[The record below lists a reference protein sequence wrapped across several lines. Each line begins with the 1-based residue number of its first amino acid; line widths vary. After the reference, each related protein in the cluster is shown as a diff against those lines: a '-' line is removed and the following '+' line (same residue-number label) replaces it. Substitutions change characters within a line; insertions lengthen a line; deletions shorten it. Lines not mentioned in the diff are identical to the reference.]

1 MNLPNKLTLLR
12 VFMVPIFLLLMY
24 VDIPFNLFWALLVFA
39 AASVTDAFDGH
50 IARKHNL
57 ITNFGKF
64 MDPLADKVLVTSA
77 LICFL
82 EMGYMGKFAA
92 FAVIIIIAREFA
104 VSGLRLVTANEGVV
118 VAAGIWGKLK
128 TAATM
133 VTIVCILI
141 MQGCIAEFDIAAS
154 LAKAFNIIGIVL
166 IWICTVLTVFS
177 GYTYINAYKGYIN
190 PKD

>member
-12 VFMVPIFLLLMY
+12 VFMVPVFLLLMY
-24 VDIPFNLFWALLVFA
+24 VEVPFNLFWALFVFA
-39 AASVTDAFDGH
+39 AASITDAFDGH

-57 ITNFGKF
+57 VTNFGKF
-64 MDPLADKVLVTSA
+64 MDPLADKVLVTAA

-82 EMGYMGKFAA
+82 EKGYMGKFAA
-92 FAVIIIIAREFA
+92 IAVIIIIAREFA

-133 VTIVCILI
+133 ITIVCILI
-141 MQGCIAEFDIAAS
+141 MQGCIAEFEISAS
-154 LAKAFNIIGIVL
+154 LAESFNIIGIVL

-190 PKD
+190 PKE

>member
-24 VDIPFNLFWALLVFA
+24 LDIKFNLFLALAVFA
-39 AASVTDAFDGH
+39 AASITDAVDGH
-50 IARKHNL
+50 LARKHNL
-57 ITNFGKF
+57 VTNFGKF

-92 FAVIIIIAREFA
+92 IAVIIIIAREFA
-104 VSGLRLVTANEGVV
+104 VSGLRLITAGEGVV

-133 VTIVCILI
+133 VTIVFILA
-141 MQGCIAEFDIAAS
+141 MQGVIKEFDISSS
-154 LAKAFNIIGIVL
+154 LCDTFNIISIVL

-177 GYTYINAYKGYIN
+177 GITYLNAYKSYID
-190 PKD
+190 PTE

>member
-12 VFMVPIFLLLMY
+12 VFMVPVFLLMMY
-24 VDIPFNLFWALLVFA
+24 LNIPFNLFWALAVFA
-39 AASVTDAFDGH
+39 AASITDAVDGH
-50 IARKHNL
+50 LARKHNL
-57 ITNFGKF
+57 VTNFGKF

-92 FAVIIIIAREFA
+92 VAVIIIIAREFA
-104 VSGLRLVTANEGVV
+104 VSGLRLITAGEGVV

-133 VTIVCILI
+133 VTIVCILA
-141 MQGCIAEFDIAAS
+141 MQGIIKEFDISAS
-154 LAKAFNIIGIVL
+154 LCDTFNIIGIVL
-166 IWICTVLTVFS
+166 IWVCTVLTVFS